1 MFWVDHQ
8 SYFGPDRRRVRG
20 GLRLR
25 ERRRYDY
32 AGPMP
37 PLRTAL
43 RQLRMRVIEARGPGA
58 ATFAERSN
66 AVALLA
72 EWSDEPEAACE
83 LSSLAVMA
91 GRNQQT
97 DMRPQMYASL
107 DRAHMVLRS
116 AG

>member
-25 ERRRYDY
+25 ERRRYDC
-32 AGPMP
+32 AGPTP

-43 RQLRMRVIEARGPGA
+43 RQLRMRVIDARGPGA
-58 ATFAERSN
+58 GAFVERST

-72 EWSDEPEAACE
+72 EWSDEPDAACE
-83 LSSLAVMA
+83 LSSLAVTA
-91 GRNQQT
+91 GRGADHDVRT
-97 DMRPQMYASL
+97 ALYEGL
-107 DRAHMVLRS
+107 DRAHMALRS
-116 AG
+116 PG